1 MNNFIYETPT
11 KVYFGKDEEYKVGK
25 IVAEYNPKKV
35 LIHYGGKSAKESG
48 LLDRVKKCLDDESIK
63 YVELGGVVANPELK
77 LVRQGIEGNMN
88 YVYIVECNDN
98 TLYTGWTNNLEK
110 RIKAHND
117 GKGAKYTQG
126 RRPVKLVY
134 FEEFETKQEAL
145 KREWFIKHLSRKEKM
160 DIIAG
165 I

>member
-1 MNNFIYETPT
+1 
-11 KVYFGKDEEYKVGK
+11 
-25 IVAEYNPKKV
+25 
-35 LIHYGGKSAKESG
+35 
-48 LLDRVKKCLDDESIK
+48 
-63 YVELGGVVANPELK
+63 
-77 LVRQGIEGNMN
+77 MN